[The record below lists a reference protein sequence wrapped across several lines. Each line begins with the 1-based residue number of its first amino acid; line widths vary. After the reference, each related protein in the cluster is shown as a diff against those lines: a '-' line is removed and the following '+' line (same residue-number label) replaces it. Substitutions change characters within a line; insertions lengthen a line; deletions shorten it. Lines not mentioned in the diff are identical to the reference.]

1 MHVTT
6 TPSPKST
13 VLLEVELP
21 ADELARAVVDATRRL
36 SQRTRIPGFRP
47 GKAPRSMIEREL
59 RPSSSSSSVPIALR

>member
-6 TPSPKST
+6 TPSEKST

-21 ADELARAVVDATRRL
+21 AADLSRAVVDATQRL

-47 GKAPRSMIEREL
+47 GKAPRSMVEREL
-59 RPSSSSSSVPIALR
+59 GPGSVLDE